1 MMNTRVRT
9 ALQTMKAPL
18 SHDSNKK
25 EKMEKSQGSRALGT
39 GKALTNRRRSNR
51 ERKMALLQDVDK
63 LKRKL
68 RHEENVH
75 RALERAFTRPL
86 GALPRLPP
94 YLPPSTLELLA
105 EVAVLE
111 EEVVRLEEQVVNFRQ
126 GLYQEAVYTSSK
138 RNVEN
143 LNESIEQSPVRSSK
157 HQRSKSLSI
166 NEMSSVT
173 TIGKP
178 QPSLARSVSSRKL
191 LPPDSTYDRNGQC
204 FSRPTNGRQASTKL
218 NSASGDVRGK
228 ENQSFANAVK
238 DKQSPEK
245 KIPKVVTPAKRL
257 PTKHESADKCLDAL
271 KSQLD
276 GRLVDQERAQESPSG
291 SSDDKVSEAD
301 STPNKISEDT
311 VRCLCSIFVR
321 LSTSKDKAME
331 SGILPSQ
338 PVANSQEIS
347 RESEFQDPYGI
358 CSDSKTR
365 DIGLYKNLCTIEAN
379 TVDLS
384 RIMNAL
390 FLIHRLKFL
399 LGKLASVNL
408 DGLSHQQ
415 KLAFWINTYNSCM
428 MNAIL
433 EHGIPETPESVVGL
447 MQKATIVVGGH
458 LLNAIT
464 IEHFILRLPFHLK
477 FTCSK
482 AAKYDEMKARNI
494 FGLEWSEPLV
504 TFALA
509 CGSWS
514 SPAVRVY
521 TASHVE
527 DELETA
533 KRDYLQA
540 AVAISRT
547 NKLIIP
553 KVLDWY
559 LLDFAKNLESLLDWV
574 CLQLTNEQRNE
585 AVKCLK
591 RKGKEPLSQL
601 VQVMPYDFSFR
612 LLLGR

>member
-1 MMNTRVRT
+1 
-9 ALQTMKAPL
+9 
-18 SHDSNKK
+18 
-25 EKMEKSQGSRALGT
+25 MEKSQGSRVT
-39 GKALTNRRRSNR
+39 GSGKTLANRRRLNR
-51 ERKMALLQDVDK
+51 ERKMALLQDVDN

-94 YLPPSTLELLA
+94 YLPPHTLELLA

-126 GLYQEAVYTSSK
+126 GLYKEAVYASSK

-143 LNESIEQSPVRSSK
+143 LSESTEQSPVRSSK

-166 NEMSSVT
+166 NETSSVT
-173 TIGKP
+173 SIAKP

-191 LPPDSTYDRNGQC
+191 LPPDTSYDRTGQC
-204 FSRPTNGRQASTKL
+204 LSRPTNGRQASTKPT
-218 NSASGDVRGK
+218 STSGDVRGK

-238 DKQSPEK
+238 DKISPEK
-245 KIPKVVTPAKRL
+245 KNSKVVNPVKRLPAKR
-257 PTKHESADKCLDAL
+257 ESTDKCLDAQ

-276 GRLVDQERAQESPSG
+276 GRLEDQEKAQQSPSG
-291 SSDDKVSEAD
+291 SSCDKVSEAD
-301 STPNKISEDT
+301 STPNKLSEDT
-311 VRCLCSIFVR
+311 LKCLCSIFVR
-321 LSTSKDKAME
+321 LTTLKDKAID
-331 SGILPSQ
+331 SNGR
-338 PVANSQEIS
+338 N
-347 RESEFQDPYGI
+347 RGTEFQDPYGI
-358 CSDSKTR
+358 CFDTKAR
-365 DIGLYKNLCTIEAN
+365 DIGPYKNHFAVEAD
-379 TVDLS
+379 TVDLNRS
-384 RIMNAL
+384 TNAL

-408 DGLSHQQ
+408 DGLSHQE
-415 KLAFWINTYNSCM
+415 KLAFWINTYNACM

-433 EHGIPETPESVVGL
+433 EHGIPETPESVVAL
-447 MQKATIVVGGH
+447 MQKATIVVGEH

-477 FTCSK
+477 FTCPK
-482 AAKYDEMKARNI
+482 AAKNEELKIRNT
-494 FGLEWSEPLV
+494 FGVEWSEPLV

-521 TASHVE
+521 TAAHVE

-540 AVAISRT
+540 AVGISRT

-553 KVLDWY
+553 KLLDWY
-559 LLDFAKNLESLLDWV
+559 LLDFAKDLESLLDWV
-574 CLQLTNEQRNE
+574 CLQLPNQLRKE
-585 AVKCLK
+585 AVKCLE

-612 LLLGR
+612 LLLHR